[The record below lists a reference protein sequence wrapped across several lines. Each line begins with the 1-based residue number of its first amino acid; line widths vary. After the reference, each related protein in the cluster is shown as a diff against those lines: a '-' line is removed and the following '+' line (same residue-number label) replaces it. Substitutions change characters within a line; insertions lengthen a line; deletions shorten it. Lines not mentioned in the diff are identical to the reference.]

1 MLQYRTVLSEPP
13 VFLIRLYDFKDFFQ
27 ELEDKSSEL
36 YDFVTDPYHFEYKKF
51 EARWWP
57 LLKFSDLAIPA
68 MRYGRD
74 HVISAISS
82 LDEESRECAQKY
94 VERFT
99 EKDDTDPSDIFCIP
113 QNVGIKRRRSR
124 KA

>member
-13 VFLIRLYDFKDFFQ
+13 VFLIRLYDFKDFFR
-27 ELEDKSSEL
+27 ELEDKNSDL
-36 YDFVTDPYHFEYKKF
+36 YAFVSDPYHFDYKRFKV
-51 EARWWP
+51 RWWP

-74 HVISAISS
+74 HVINAISC

-94 VERFT
+94 VDLFT
-99 EKDDTDPSDIFCIP
+99 EKDDTDPSDIFYIP
-113 QNVGIKRRRSR
+113 QNIKRRRNR